1 VSMATHKPF
10 QLSVTLG
17 ATEIRFPNARTAEIC
32 RDEKIFLF
40 QEIQEGKK
48 KFKAKSFGYR
58 FIKYSGDLYSVDR
71 KGIHL
76 EQIANEVLGLITPAR
91 KLSVEEKKFL
101 GVTKDNSGWLS
112 YSDLDPEQIPDFLS
126 TYGMVGLANYDRR
139 NALNQVRTP
148 REFISKVG
156 ISPKYLPVLEKEF
169 KEDATSLPRRISRI
183 VRGDEIPFKWIEED
197 LRTLAKCIRMIV
209 AIDQAEDEWWNT
221 GRISLSHSKSLRRMV
236 HAWKPIFEIPDYKDS
251 GDFMPLDPLWIQDK
265 PERMLQDFISAINN
279 FLLPMTRNAVL
290 TDRTR
295 EIQEENFGLETALIS
310 YLFLNKT
317 GRLFQR
323 ICENPRCG
331 LLFFPKRETRVFC
344 DPQCA
349 TNVRVARSRAKKKK
363 VSATK
368 AGKKKNEKVVKNG
381 K

>member
-1 VSMATHKPF
+1 MATHKPF

-17 ATEIRFPNARTAEIC
+17 ATEIRFPNAKRAEIC
-32 RDEKIFLF
+32 RDEKIFLV

-48 KFKAKSFGYR
+48 KIKGKTFGYR

-71 KGIHL
+71 KGLHL
-76 EQIANEVLGLITPAR
+76 EDLANEVLGLITPAR
-91 KLSVEEKKFL
+91 KLTVEEKEL
-101 GVTKDNSGWLS
+101 WGVIKENSGWLAND
-112 YSDLDPEQIPDFLS
+112 DLDPEQIPDFLS

-139 NALNQVRTP
+139 NSLNQVKTP
-148 REFISKVG
+148 RDFISKVG
-156 ISPKYLPVLEKEF
+156 ILPKYLPVLEKEF
-169 KEDATSLPRRISRI
+169 KEDPASLPRRISRI

-221 GRISLSHSKSLRRMV
+221 GEISLSHSKNLRRMV

-251 GDFMPLDPLWIQDK
+251 GDFMPTNPLWIQDK
-265 PERMLQDFISAINN
+265 PEQMLQDFISRINT

-310 YLFLNKT
+310 YLFLHKSN
-317 GRLFQR
+317 RLFQKV
-323 ICENPRCG
+323 CANPKCG
-331 LLFFPKRETRVFC
+331 LLFFPKRNSRNYHY
-344 DPQCA
+344 PQCA
-349 TNVRVARSRAKKKK
+349 TMVRVARSRAKAKK